1 MSSVTEQKAIWSAT
15 RRQAAGRC
23 CTATLLKTIMPIEQ
37 THQLLMLTMTSAE
50 ESLSAFELE
59 PKSVNM
65 TQEHQLKLAAGRTR
79 SINMRIGSVSFEPE
93 LPRVQL

>member
-1 MSSVTEQKAIWSAT
+1 MSRVTEQKAIWSAT
-15 RRQAAGRC
+15 RRQAAGNC

-37 THQLLMLTMTSAE
+37 THQLLMLAMTSAE

-65 TQEHQLKLAAGRTR
+65 TQEQPAEV
-79 SINMRIGSVSFEPE
+79 GSW
-93 LPRVQL
+93 